1 MTLPPFLRQI
11 QQSYMTHL
19 AIAALIAGAGLAFT
33 CFAKDNTFTFEC
45 ARGGLIAA
53 GIYLFGSLQHS
64 PGSASFKPDGT
75 VNQPVVQVV
84 KMQAQ
89 DIPVKVVAAK

>member
-11 QQSYMTHL
+11 QQSYITHL
-19 AIAALIAGAGLAFT
+19 VIAALIAGGASVFT
-33 CFAKDNTFTFEC
+33 CWGTANDFTIACAK
-45 ARGGLIAA
+45 GGLIVA

-89 DIPVKVVAAK
+89 DIPVKVVKAT